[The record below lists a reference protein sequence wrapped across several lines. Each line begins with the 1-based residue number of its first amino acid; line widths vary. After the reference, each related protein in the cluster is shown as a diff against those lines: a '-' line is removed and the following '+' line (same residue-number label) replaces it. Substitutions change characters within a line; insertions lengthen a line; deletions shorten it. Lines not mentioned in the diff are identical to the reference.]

1 MLEKMTEKEREQ
13 VIYNR
18 SEKRDALRTRSVIA
32 APQRFRR
39 FARQGVSGIVLDNH
53 VGESYDR
60 ISGFAP
66 NIGIGSADREGNQF

>member
-32 APQRFRR
+32 APCRLRR
-39 FARQGVSGIVLDNH
+39 FACFGVTGIVLDNH
-53 VGESYDR
+53 VG
-60 ISGFAP
+60 
-66 NIGIGSADREGNQF
+66 